1 VGHPLRS
8 SGLLLME
15 ASMTRVSQS
24 GLNIGGG
31 TTAGGARGSIAE
43 VALEAS

>member
-8 SGLLLME
+8 SGLLLMQ
-15 ASMTRVSQS
+15 ASMARVSQS
-24 GLNIGGG
+24 GLNIGGD
-31 TTAGGARGSIAE
+31 TTAGSARGSIVE